1 MRHYRHP
8 KIFTGTGEDDFATAF
23 AVQDGV
29 ITWVGEAA
37 DVPVGAVV
45 EDLEGGV
52 VLPGL
57 IDAHTHP
64 TYIAQ
69 IVDAV
74 ACTVPEVSSIP
85 EMIEA
90 LRGHRNVGRGDHL
103 WIEGWGY
110 DESKLAERRSPTRH
124 DLDQVSTT
132 QPVYVLRSDAHSGI
146 CNTRALELAGITRE
160 TVDPPAAEFGRD
172 PDGTPNG
179 VLKEHGANQPVVQAK
194 GSAGFEADV
203 GAMVRTSDHLA
214 RRGIVAVADM
224 FCVPSSY
231 EQLDLFRAAAAQGFR
246 QTARVFYD
254 FDALK
259 ELPIRPITAA
269 DREGRTRVTGVKLFM
284 DGSVSNRTAWMREPY
299 RDDPEPDRAVHGMRL
314 ASDQDLVD
322 ALAFCRTNLL
332 QLAIHAMG
340 DAAITHVVDVVG
352 GEEPWLEGVP
362 SVRIEHAT
370 VLDAGLVARIRDSRM
385 AFGVATNVNFLFA
398 EHDSYVANLT
408 DEQFSRTYAV
418 KELYEQVVPFALS
431 SDCPA
436 TTWHDPD
443 DPFMSIQ
450 AAVTRRAYNGAEIV
464 PSQAVTLGQAL
475 MLYTGRAGLLSD
487 FGAVGQIAPGF
498 EASFVTVDRDL
509 FGIDPET
516 IIGSQVTG
524 TWICGDQVFALD

>member
-1 MRHYRHP
+1 MRYYRHP
-8 KIFTGTGEDDFATAF
+8 RIFTGTGEADFAGAF
-23 AVQDGV
+23 AVRDGV
-29 ITWVGEAA
+29 FAWVGGAA
-37 DVPVGAVV
+37 DVP
-45 EDLEGGV
+45 EDADVQDLSGGV

-74 ACTVPEVSSIP
+74 ACTVPEVTSIP
-85 EMIEA
+85 EMVEA
-90 LRGHRNVGRGDHL
+90 LRGHRNVGKGDHL

-110 DESKLAERRSPTRH
+110 DESKLVERRSPTRH
-124 DLDQVSTT
+124 DLDLVSTT

-146 CNTRALELAGITRE
+146 CNTRALELAGITRD

-203 GAMVRTSDHLA
+203 AAMVRTSNHLA
-214 RRGIVAVADM
+214 RRGIVAVTDM
-224 FCVPSSY
+224 FCVPAGY
-231 EQLDLFRAAAAQGFR
+231 EQLDLYRAAAAQGFR

-259 ELPIRPITAA
+259 ERPIRPVTDA
-269 DREGRTRVTGVKLFM
+269 DREGRTRVAGVKLFM
-284 DGSVSNRTAWMREPY
+284 DGSMSNRTAWMRDAY

-314 ASDQDLVD
+314 ATDRDLAD
-322 ALAFCRTNLL
+322 ALVFCRANRL

-340 DAAITHVVDVVG
+340 DAAITHVVDVLG
-352 GEEPWLEGVP
+352 DEEPWLAGVP

-370 VLDAGLVARIRDSRM
+370 LLDAALVARLRDSRM
-385 AFGVATNVNFLFA
+385 VFGVATNVNFLYA

-408 DEQFSRTYAV
+408 DEQFARAYAV
-418 KELYEQVVPFALS
+418 KELYEQLGPVALS

-436 TTWHDPD
+436 TTWYDPD

-450 AAVTRRAYNGAEIV
+450 AAVTRRAYNGAEIG
-464 PSQAVTLGQAL
+464 PGQAVTLGQAL
-475 MLYTGRAGLLSD
+475 MLYTGRARLLSD

-509 FGIDPET
+509 FEIDPET
-516 IIGSQVTG
+516 VIGSQVTG
-524 TWICGDQVFALD
+524 TWIGGDQVFSLG

>member
-1 MRHYRHP
+1 MQYYRHP
-8 KIFTGTGEDDFATAF
+8 KIFTGTGEADFASAF

-29 ITWVGEAA
+29 ITWVGDAA
-37 DVPVGAVV
+37 EIPAGAEV
-45 EDLEGGV
+45 EELTGGL

-64 TYIAQ
+64 TYIAL

-90 LRGHRNVGRGDHL
+90 LKGHRNLGKGDHL

-110 DESKLAERRSPTRH
+110 DESKLVERRSPTRH

-146 CNTRALELAGITRE
+146 CNTRALELAGITRD

-194 GSAGFEADV
+194 GSAGFDV
-203 GAMVRTSDHLA
+203 DVDAMVRTSAHLS
-214 RRGIVAVADM
+214 RRGIVAVTDM
-224 FCVPSSY
+224 FCVPTSY
-231 EQLDLFRAAAAQGFR
+231 EQLDLFRAAAEKGFR
-246 QTARVFYD
+246 QTVRVFYD
-254 FDALK
+254 FDALR
-259 ELPIRPITAA
+259 ELPLRPITDS
-269 DREGRTRVTGVKLFM
+269 DRQGRTRVTGVKLFM
-284 DGSVSNRTAWMREPY
+284 DGSMSNRTAWMLDAY
-299 RDDPEPDRAVHGMRL
+299 RDDPDPDRAVHGMRL
-314 ASDQDLVD
+314 ATGEDLAD
-322 ALAFCRTNLL
+322 GLAFCRDNQL

-340 DAAITHVVDVVG
+340 DAALAEVVDVLG
-352 GEEPWLEGVP
+352 DEEPWLDGVP

-370 VLDAGLVARIRDSRM
+370 VLRSELIDRMRDSRM
-385 AFGVATNVNFLFA
+385 TFGVASNVNFLYA
-398 EHDSYVANLT
+398 EHDSYVAHLT
-408 DEQFSRTYAV
+408 DEQFERTYAV
-418 KELYEQVVPFALS
+418 KDLYERIGPFALS

-464 PSQAVTLGQAL
+464 PGQAITPGQAL
-475 MLYTGRAGLLSD
+475 MLYTGRAGTLSD
-487 FGAVGQIAPGF
+487 FGAVGRIAPGF

-509 FGIDPET
+509 FEIDPET

-524 TWICGDQVFALD
+524 TWIEGDQVFALD